1 MASSCNQNSNDTPHY
16 LQIFNPPLEPCGNFH
31 LFARFPADI
40 RWLVWQHY
48 LSHER
53 WIDITLRSRS
63 FTSERR
69 EQTSHQNYEIILDH
83 RWKISKLF
91 RTTSESRKAALVF
104 YRVQLPCWY
113 ERKDESMVNSTLYVC
128 PELDTL
134 MLNHLKVFGDFAHD
148 LWTHDSRRVGLVNL
162 ALKVGHPRHNMRTPI
177 IQNHDVSVLRQCLS
191 RIERL
196 IMMSQR
202 GTKKVWRDLPSGSNN
217 TWRSNQ
223 AIPIR
228 SGIQS
233 FNRLPYDPRLR
244 DEHLK
249 RVFRGDWNPRHS
261 FNHWFEILLNLQ
273 VQHKHKVI
281 YQFGSRRGAWI
292 SHRNRH
298 FPTISDRETAAEWVR
313 RDFDELRKWSKRFH
327 QSPEELGGQIDDEL
341 TRLFEPSP
349 RPVVGFWLFPMESVF
364 TPADL
369 NLDDTGIVLPHPKT
383 VDMSQHMPKL
393 CLANIY

>member
-1 MASSCNQNSNDTPHY
+1 MASGCNQNSNDTPHY
-16 LQIFNPPLEPCGNFH
+16 LRIFKPPLEPCGDFH
-31 LFARFPADI
+31 LFARFPGEI

-53 WIDITLRSRS
+53 WINITLRSCS

-91 RTTSESRKAALVF
+91 RTTSESRKAALAF

-113 ERKDESMVNSTLYVC
+113 ERKDKSMVNSTLHVC

-134 MLNHLKVFGDFAHD
+134 MLNSLRAFENFAHD
-148 LWTHDSRRVGLVNL
+148 LWTYDSRRVGLVNL
-162 ALKVGHPRHNMRTPI
+162 ALRVWHPRHIMKLPI
-177 IQNHDVSVLRQCLS
+177 IQNNGVSVLRQCLS
-191 RIERL
+191 RIEQL
-196 IMMSQR
+196 IMMSER
-202 GTKKVWRDLPSGSNN
+202 GTKKVWRDLPSGPNN

-228 SGIQS
+228 SCIQS
-233 FNRLPYDPRLR
+233 FNRLPFDPRLR

-249 RVFRGDWNPRHS
+249 RVYRGDWNPRHS
-261 FNHWFEILLNLQ
+261 FNHWFKILSNLQ

-281 YQFGSRRGAWI
+281 YQFGSCRGAWI
-292 SHRNRH
+292 SYQEKS
-298 FPTISDRETAAEWVR
+298 FPTISDRETAGEWLR
-313 RDFDELRKWSKRFH
+313 RDFGELRKWCESFD
-327 QSPEELGGQIDDEL
+327 QSGDEL

-364 TPADL
+364 TPDDL
-369 NLDDTGIVLPHPKT
+369 NLDDTIIVLPHPKT
-383 VDMSQHMPKL
+383 VDMSQHMPEL
-393 CLANIY
+393 CLAHIY